1 VAERRKAAAEA
12 KKADRIAHGKV
23 CTKCDTKKPLL
34 EFKGDSRKLDSK
46 KASCKACENA
56 AIRLRYSVND
66 EYRQKVRGRASE
78 YRSSQRYLD
87 PIRKEQRRLAK
98 DHERRLRGAPE
109 VPRRSPIVRAKLC
122 DSHVNEWSRLAAQR
136 YEMALVEFRS
146 LPYAHVDDYRKEVDR
161 RHWHEFDKHRPETR
175 TNRIARRKYHRENL
189 TDEYIVRLLTN
200 GDANVLKKADVP
212 QSLIEV
218 KRTHLQLQRLLS
230 DMKKGHDHEEC

>member
-1 VAERRKAAAEA
+1 MCSKQCQRCKVVKLFSDFQKNARTPDGLQTWCRACDSARRKAKYAAETGGKPVAERRKAAAEA

-34 EFKGDSRKLDSK
+34 EFRGDSRKLDSK

-98 DHERRLRGAPE
+98 DHERRLRGE
-109 VPRRSPIVRAKLC
+109 GISTHRGTI
-122 DSHVNEWSRLAAQR
+122 H
-136 YEMALVEFRS
+136 
-146 LPYAHVDDYRKEVDR
+146 
-161 RHWHEFDKHRPETR
+161 RH
-175 TNRIARRKYHRENL
+175 I
-189 TDEYIVRLLTN
+189 
-200 GDANVLKKADVP
+200 
-212 QSLIEV
+212 Q
-218 KRTHLQLQRLLS
+218 
-230 DMKKGHDHEEC
+230 